1 MATLRRLRMAGLAV
15 LCLAAAS
22 QVQAEDRIFTSPR
35 GVVELFTSQ
44 GCSSCPPAD
53 AALYQLTLKDDIVAI
68 SYHVDY
74 WNYRGWA
81 DTLSDKRY
89 SDRQYGY
96 ARTLGNANVYTPQA
110 VLNGRADT
118 AASDPLGI
126 EKTLVSMKQEGRG
139 LDVTISA
146 ALSSDELKIDVGAG
160 AGKADIIIAYF
171 ADKSTV
177 AIDRGENTGR
187 TLDYYHAVTDI
198 ATIGMWS
205 GKPQTITLPSAML
218 SKAGHDGCAILLQTH
233 DADGN
238 PGAILGAAILEDYKK
253 S

>member
-1 MATLRRLRMAGLAV
+1 MATLRRFSTAALAI
-15 LCLAAAS
+15 LSLAAAL
-22 QVQAEDRIFTSPR
+22 QVQAEDRIFTSPK
-35 GVVELFTSQ
+35 GVVEMFTSQ

-68 SYHVDY
+68 AYHVDY
-74 WNYRGWA
+74 WNFRGWA

-89 SDRQYGY
+89 SNRQYGY
-96 ARTLGNANVYTPQA
+96 AKTLGNANVYTPQA

-118 AASDPLGI
+118 PASDPRSI
-126 EKTLVSMKQEGRG
+126 EKTLVSMKAAGHG
-139 LDVTISA
+139 LDVKITA
-146 ALSSDELKIDVGAG
+146 TLSPDELKIDVGAG
-160 AGKADIIIAYF
+160 VGKADIVIAYF

-177 AIDRGENTGR
+177 AVERGENAGR
-187 TLDYYHAVTDI
+187 TLDYYHAVTDL

-205 GKPQTITLPSAML
+205 GKPQTITLPSALL
-218 SKAGHDGCAILLQTH
+218 SKAGHDGCAILLQTY

-238 PGAILGAAILEDYKK
+238 PGAILGAAILEDYDK